1 MVVARPPITGM
12 NRRARQRATG
22 RARDVRRAGL
32 EVERTMA
39 DLLLVRGADHVLV
52 GVRCLGFTVQ
62 TAGRP
67 RLVAGASARLVA
79 ILPPQH
85 VAEEVSAPGSPAPLQ
100 LSNPPVPV
108 WRAAL
113 SGGSRVAFAVAPG
126 TVVPLTVAGVLA
138 AMSAATVHTGGG
150 TPGPDDTAI
159 ELPWRLVIVP
169 AGRDGGAV
177 HCVQPA
183 TFEAG
188 GVTGLWHLALTGR
201 TATAHDAG
209 LSVRPVGAGT
219 DAGIAFR
226 VALNAAERTL
236 ITANSATRLPVASA
250 LELGAFGGTLSADGR
265 WDNFEWR
272 QRTRLGRDLSV
283 RTSVTGRLFPFGHT
297 AVYQEIAERVFD
309 PSAGHA
315 AVLRQWA
322 VLTISDRIRHAPADP
337 ATRRRFPF
345 DDVEILVGEAAEL
358 GEPGWQSQT
367 PPGGGTALPT
377 WFWPTNRAG
386 QPVAFPV
393 RIAAPAGDIRCS
405 LPLIFVA
412 DHSPGYASLAD
423 TALAGTLSAAYAS
436 RSIPV
441 PGTSLDL
448 VCAATRRAGDV
459 HEVHA
464 LRMAGGLA
472 ADGYRPRLDGLDVRV
487 PALRSLTG
495 FDGAVPVRF
504 AARYL
509 DRGEAEDVVLELA
522 GPPVSVDF
530 TRQADR
536 SGGLTS
542 PNFSA
547 NALSRTFGPVN
558 RNALPNQVTG
568 VLDPKALFP
577 ADATLLGFP
586 LRDLVSGVK
595 APPQITSLPQA
606 AGRPPEVT
614 MRWDDVKLTRFG
626 PFVPTTGSRL
636 NLTVI
641 TTPGPP
647 EDPAPRTHTS
657 CTVNDFALILPA
669 GSAEPL
675 LKVSFT
681 EIEFVQDSGHPP
693 DLRIEGLETEFLGI
707 LELLKEVPTLVDLVS
722 AAKHLDPSPTGI
734 TASYILPIPAVSA
747 GAFSLRNI
755 GVAVSIEVPFDGRP
769 VRLMLGFSTRAN
781 PFNLSVLALGGGGY
795 IELELDRDGLRRL
808 EIALEF
814 GALVAIDFL
823 VAHGEV
829 HALGGIRFA
838 LEQDGSVSLEGYL
851 RIGGCVQVLG
861 LISVSVE
868 MRIGLTY
875 TSARK
880 ALVGRATLVVEVDL
894 TLWSES
900 VELDSGEW
908 VLAGGSAGDNG
919 LALTAGETVS
929 LDADRWRDYLAV
941 FAH

>member
-1 MVVARPPITGM
+1 
-12 NRRARQRATG
+12 
-22 RARDVRRAGL
+22 
-32 EVERTMA
+32 MA
-39 DLLLVRGADHVLV
+39 DLLLVRAADHVLV
-52 GVRCLGFTVQ
+52 GVRCIGFTVQ
-62 TAGRP
+62 TTGAPG
-67 RLVAGASARLVA
+67 LVAGAGARLVA
-79 ILPPQH
+79 VLPPQH
-85 VAEEVSAPGSPAPLQ
+85 VAEEVSPPGSPAPLQ

-108 WRAAL
+108 WRATL
-113 SGGSRVAFAVAPG
+113 SQRSRVAFDVAPG

-150 TPGPDDTAI
+150 APGPDDTAI
-159 ELPWRLVIVP
+159 ELPWRLTIVP
-169 AGRDGGAV
+169 GGRDGGTV

-183 TFEAG
+183 MFEAG

-209 LSVRPVGAGT
+209 LSVRPVDAGT

-236 ITANSATRLPVASA
+236 IKANSATRLPVASA

-297 AVYQEIAERVFD
+297 AVYQELAERVFD
-309 PSAGHA
+309 PAAGHA
-315 AVLRQWA
+315 AVLRQWS
-322 VLTISDRIRHAPADP
+322 VLTISDRVRHAPADP
-337 ATRRRFPF
+337 AARRRFPF
-345 DDVEILVGEAAEL
+345 DDVEILVGEVAEL
-358 GEPGWQSQT
+358 ADPAWQFQA
-367 PPGGGTALPT
+367 PPGGNPLPT
-377 WFWPTNRAG
+377 WFWPTNRSG

-393 RIAAPAGDIRCS
+393 RIAAPAGDVRCS

-412 DHSPGYASLAD
+412 DHAPGYASLAD
-423 TALAGTLSAAYAS
+423 PALAGTLSAAYAS
-436 RSIPV
+436 QSIPV

-448 VCAATRRAGDV
+448 VRSATRRAGDV

-464 LRMAGGLA
+464 LRLAGGLTP
-472 ADGYRPRLDGLDVRV
+472 DGYRPRLDGLDVRV

-522 GPPVSVDF
+522 GPPVTVDF

-547 NALSRTFGPVN
+547 NALSRTLGPVN
-558 RNALPNQVTG
+558 RNALPNPVTG

-595 APPQITSLPQA
+595 APPQITSLAQA
-606 AGRPPEVT
+606 AGRPPQVT
-614 MRWDDVKLTRFG
+614 MRWEDVKLTEFG

-636 NLTVI
+636 NLTVT

-647 EDPAPRTHTS
+647 ENPAPRTHTS

-669 GSAEPL
+669 DSVEPL

-681 EIEFVQDSGHPP
+681 EIEFVQDSGHAP
-693 DLRIEGLETEFLGI
+693 DLRIDGLKTEFLGL
-707 LELLKEVPTLVDLVS
+707 LELLKQVQELVDVVS
-722 AAKHLDPSPTGI
+722 AAKHLDASPSGI
-734 TASYILPIPAVSA
+734 TASYILPIPSCSA

-755 GVAVSIEVPFDGRP
+755 GIAVSVEVPFDGRP
-769 VRLMLGFSTRAN
+769 VRLSLGFSTRAN

-795 IELELDRDGLRRL
+795 ILLELDRDGLRRL

-814 GALVAIDFL
+814 GALIAIDFL

-851 RIGGCVQVLG
+851 RIGGCVSVLG

-908 VLAGGSAGDNG
+908 VLAGGSAGDQG
-919 LALTAGETVS
+919 LALTAGETPS